1 MKYEAIEA
9 ALKNAQAEV
18 NTALKAVQVAKMK
31 DTAVSCRIQ
40 IGRYFKMNGNK
51 PVHYRTLAAAIGR
64 DPAYVACI
72 LSGHYEFRNTRAW
85 SGRWKM
91 RANWLK
97 KVQ

>member
-1 MKYEAIEA
+1 MKYEAIET
-9 ALKNAQAEV
+9 ALKNAQTQV

-31 DTAVSCRIQ
+31 DTAVSCRVQ
-40 IGRYFKMNGNK
+40 VGRYFKMNGNK

-72 LSGHYEFRNTRAW
+72 LSDHYEFRNTRPR

-91 RANWLK
+91 RAKHLK
-97 KVQ
+97 RVQ